1 MEISSRTRT
10 IALSVSAVLAAGC
23 ASMDKEQIG
32 TVVGAVAGGI
42 IGHKLGGRSG
52 AAIGALIGG
61 AFGNRLGA
69 HLDEEDRKKLAELER
84 RALETGEGGS
94 FVTNKTKATVS
105 VSVAP
110 ATIEAKKPFVLS
122 ESVTPH
128 TVVLIDPLET
138 TAYVETPVYT
148 TLDEKLP
155 PRLVIRKGVAFS
167 VAASVQDKPW
177 GVVGD
182 SNVGIGYVPLR
193 YLAPSIA
200 SDPSRYKA
208 PVVAARTA
216 AKPPTQTAQAKTAP
230 GGKPATATAANPPPS
245 QTTNLTSKAEYDR
258 ELSRL
263 QAAYPAPSSST
274 TASAAVPTQ
283 PAAAGGQ
290 AAIASASP
298 PTPQVVQANTECK
311 VVVRKVDAG
320 SAGSAISESIKYC
333 KEPPSGWQTVVT

>member
-1 MEISSRTRT
+1 MEVSRRMRT
-10 IALSVSAVLAAGC
+10 IALSVSAALAAGC

-122 ESVTPH
+122 DSVTPH
-128 TVVLIDPLET
+128 PVVLIDPLET
-138 TAYVETPVYT
+138 TAYVETPVYS

-155 PRLVIRKGVAFS
+155 PRVVIKKGVGFS

-193 YLAPSIA
+193 YLTPSIV
-200 SDPSRYKA
+200 SDPSRYKV
-208 PVVAARTA
+208 PISVAKTS
-216 AKPPTQTAQAKTAP
+216 AKTPKQPSKPTTAQ
-230 GGKPATATAANPPPS
+230 GGRPSASGQANPPPAP
-245 QTTNLTSKAEYDR
+245 TTTLTSKEEYDR

-263 QAAYPAPSSST
+263 QAAYPAPGST
-274 TASAAVPTQ
+274 APAPTST
-283 PAAAGGQ
+283 PATGGQ
-290 AAIASASP
+290 TAIASASAAAP
-298 PTPQVVQANTECK
+298 HVVQANAECK
-311 VVVRKVDAG
+311 VVVRKVEAG
-320 SAGSAISESIKYC
+320 NAGDSMSESIKYC
-333 KEPPSGWQTVVT
+333 KEPPKGWQTVVA